1 MKAVI
6 LAGGL
11 GRRLKPLTN
20 LLPKP
25 LLPINGEQTVLEIQI
40 SQLSKFGF
48 DEIYIATNYK
58 AEMIES
64 YLGDGSKYGVTLTY
78 SKETKPLGT
87 CGPIALL
94 KNNLTEPFLVMNGDI
109 ITELNYKEFY
119 DFGINSTSKLSVCT
133 KELVQP
139 FDFGNVIVKENKIV
153 EIKEKPE
160 LTFLIIAGI
169 YLMKPSIFEFI
180 PLNQYFGMDELMQKL
195 LSSSETIFSYTT
207 KEYWI
212 DVGRVEDLDQ
222 ARKDMTNQ
230 NDTR

>member
-1 MKAVI
+1 M
-6 LAGGL
+6 
-11 GRRLKPLTN
+11 
-20 LLPKP
+20 
-25 LLPINGEQTVLEIQI
+25 
-40 SQLSKFGF
+40 
-48 DEIYIATNYK
+48 
-58 AEMIES
+58 
-64 YLGDGSKYGVTLTY
+64 
-78 SKETKPLGT
+78 
-87 CGPIALL
+87 
-94 KNNLTEPFLVMNGDI
+94 
-109 ITELNYKEFY
+109 
-119 DFGINSTSKLSVCT
+119 
-133 KELVQP
+133 VQP

-180 PLNQYFGMDELMQKL
+180 PLKQYFGMDALMQKL